1 MQKFFFTGNLTK
13 DPVERATSSGKK
25 VATFTVA
32 VNERKGDD
40 ALFLNCTAWERTAD
54 PIIKWARKG
63 TKIAIIG
70 RISAHAY
77 TGKNGEPRA
86 QIDVTVDNFEFVGEK
101 RSESDDS
108 GLKYDGAIQVDEDVP
123 F

>member
-1 MQKFFFTGNLTK
+1 MQKYFAIGNLTK
-13 DPVERATSSGKK
+13 DPVERATSSGKRC
-25 VATFTVA
+25 ATFTIA

-63 TKIAIIG
+63 TKMAIIG

-77 TGKNGEPRA
+77 TGKGGEPRA
-86 QIDVTVDNFEFVGEK
+86 QIDVTVDNFEFVGER
-101 RSESDDS
+101 RSDADDS
-108 GLKYDGAIQVDEDVP
+108 GLQDSGMTPVDDDVP